1 MKLSNLKPPYLYF
14 FHMAYILDW
23 KSMFDKFLYI
33 FAESE
38 VKMSEDEDTAA
49 ANPREQ
55 LLKAHR

>member
-1 MKLSNLKPPYLYF
+1 MQEAVFIKNVKIK
-14 FHMAYILDW
+14 HILTGQ
-23 KSMFDKFLYI
+23 FDKFLYI

-49 ANPREQ
+49 ADPREQ